1 MTEKVLDLMEQ
12 LVRAG
17 LLLFLCKDIIVL
29 KEKYRSVGKVL
40 FFLQTFLLG
49 YWLSHSVWVDRLLYG
64 NAAGKMNNS
73 SYSIVKLVCMFGC
86 NFLVMLILYQ
96 GTKQVKL
103 YLLLV
108 FYTVQE
114 MARFAL
120 HSIWLLSVMGY
131 LDYLNERLYR
141 ETITPEWYI
150 AVSKHMQAGSLLA
163 FSTGHLLLMYV
174 TIRLFRRYQT
184 GLVMEIDRQG
194 LRFLMLT
201 PIISMAFDVSW
212 RVSFYSRIGSEIEFL
227 YEKHGSMYVV
237 VPVIAVLCLTGTV
250 LSRKIY
256 GELMRSEKQKNGLL
270 FYKQQLADMTAH
282 VKELEQL
289 YDGIRGMRHDLNNYV
304 ADMEQLLQVSVQ
316 SGQMPQQVGI
326 EAEQYL
332 YSMHRAADK
341 LALQFSTGN
350 PVTDVILNRKG
361 QICAQEGIILDGDLL
376 YPSGLGIEAFD
387 LGILLNNALDNA
399 IEACRCVSA
408 ERNRTVRIR
417 GYLRGRMFFLVVENT
432 CEEQAIRM
440 KNGELQTTKMNT
452 SLHGF
457 GMNNMRSCAE
467 KYYGTIQYEVREGMF
482 ILTIMLQGRF
492 YDENHAVGY
501 K

>member
-1 MTEKVLDLMEQ
+1 
-12 LVRAG
+12 
-17 LLLFLCKDIIVL
+17 
-29 KEKYRSVGKVL
+29 
-40 FFLQTFLLG
+40 
-49 YWLSHSVWVDRLLYG
+49 
-64 NAAGKMNNS
+64 
-73 SYSIVKLVCMFGC
+73 
-86 NFLVMLILYQ
+86 
-96 GTKQVKL
+96 
-103 YLLLV
+103 
-108 FYTVQE
+108 
-114 MARFAL
+114 MAL
-120 HSIWLLSVMGY
+120 
-131 LDYLNERLYR
+131 
-141 ETITPEWYI
+141 T
-150 AVSKHMQAGSLLA
+150 KHMQIGSMLV
-163 FSTGHLLLMYV
+163 FSTGYLLLMYV
-174 TIRLFRRYQT
+174 TLKLFRRYQT
-184 GLVMEIDRQG
+184 GLVTEIDRQG

-201 PIISMAFDVSW
+201 PVIGMAFDVSW
-212 RVSFYSRIGSEIEFL
+212 RVSFYSRRGSEIEFL

-237 VPVIAVLCLTGTV
+237 VPTIAVLCLTGII

-304 ADMEQLLQVSVQ
+304 ADMEQLLQGSVQ
-316 SGQMPQQVGI
+316 SGQVPEQVGR

-332 YSMHRAADK
+332 YSMHRAADR
-341 LALQFSTGN
+341 LTMQFSTGN

-376 YPSGLGIEAFD
+376 YPAGLGIEAFD

-399 IEACRCVSA
+399 IEACRCVPA

-417 GYLRGRMFFLVVENT
+417 GYVKGRMFFLVVENT

-440 KNGELQTTKMNT
+440 KNGELQTTKMNA

-467 KYYGTIQYEVREGMF
+467 KYYGTIQHEVREGRF
-482 ILTIMLQGRF
+482 ILTIMLQG
-492 YDENHAVGY
+492 
-501 K
+501 

>member
-1 MTEKVLDLMEQ
+1 MTENVLDLMEQ

-17 LLLFLCKDIIVL
+17 LLLFLCKDIILL
-29 KEKYRSVGKVL
+29 KEKYRSAGRVL
-40 FFLQTFLLG
+40 FFLQTFLLS
-49 YWLSHSVWVDRLLYG
+49 YWLSHSAWVDRVLYG
-64 NAAGKMNNS
+64 NAAGVINNS
-73 SYSIVKLVCMFGC
+73 SYSIVKLVCTFVC
-86 NFLVMLILYQ
+86 SFLMMHILYQ
-96 GTKQVKL
+96 GAKRAKL
-103 YLLLV
+103 YVLLI

-120 HSIWLLSVMGY
+120 HSIWTLSLTGY
-131 LDYLNERLYR
+131 LDYLSRRLCA
-141 ETITPEWYI
+141 ETITPERYM
-150 AVSKHMQAGSLLA
+150 ALTKHMQTGSMLV
-163 FSTGHLLLMYV
+163 FSTGYLLLMYV
-174 TIRLFRRYQT
+174 TLRLFRRYQT
-184 GLVMEIDRQG
+184 GLVTEIDRQG

-201 PIISMAFDVSW
+201 PVIGMAFDVSW
-212 RVSFYSRIGSEIEFL
+212 RVSFYSRRGSEIEFL

-237 VPVIAVLCLTGTV
+237 VPTIAVLCLTGII

-304 ADMEQLLQVSVQ
+304 ADMEQLLQGSVQ
-316 SGQMPQQVGI
+316 SGQVPEQVGR

-332 YSMHRAADK
+332 YSMHRAADR
-341 LALQFSTGN
+341 LTMQFSTGN

-376 YPSGLGIEAFD
+376 YPAGLGIEAFD

-399 IEACRCVSA
+399 IEACRCVPA

-417 GYLRGRMFFLVVENT
+417 GYVKGRMFFLVVENT

-440 KNGELQTTKMNT
+440 KNGELQTTKMNA

-467 KYYGTIQYEVREGMF
+467 KYYGTIQHEVREGRF
-482 ILTIMLQGRF
+482 ILTIMLQG
-492 YDENHAVGY
+492 
-501 K
+501 